1 MMLGIY
7 ATLGVFLIIASAI
20 LFRTVVSFDSPFG
33 QASFTAGSWLCNRW
47 FTCSVDA
54 GTREMSEGGC
64 IRFLFFQPARTLR
77 RVADSLF
84 AQVKSCLQRHNA
96 DTSAMKDLMGRFTG
110 GMNALVTNAAMGDEA
125 VKAGIAD
132 YAFENMEI
140 VTYRT
145 LIATANLA
153 GDDETR
159 KICEAILGQEQE
171 MADWLGREM
180 AAITHTFLGRSAI
193 AAQAKR

>member
-1 MMLGIY
+1 MFAVTDI
-7 ATLGVFLIIASAI
+7 LI
-20 LFRTVVSFDSPFG
+20 
-33 QASFTAGSWLCNRW
+33 SWLK
-47 FTCSVDA
+47 DA
-54 GTREMSEGGC
+54 HAMEQAAISILEMQSKRLRHYPRVEAKVIEHLEVTRE
-64 IRFLFFQPARTLR
+64 QAK
-77 RVADSLF
+77 
-84 AQVKSCLQRHNA
+84 QVKSCLQRHNA

-159 KICEAILGQEQE
+159 KICEEILGQEQE